1 VEIAIAL
8 YHGVTAL
15 DAIGPYEP
23 LSRLPGAEIHFVG
36 ADVGPKRSDTD
47 ALTLVA
53 AAAALTR

>member
-23 LSRLPGAEIHFVG
+23 LSRLPGAEIRFVTEEIIST
-36 ADVGPKRSDTD
+36 VHQRPHR
-47 ALTLVA
+47 LLPRPP
-53 AAAALTR
+53 L